1 MSYKT
6 HALLEFQAAG
16 WCDVDGKFSDDMQ
29 ELMCNQVL
37 ELLDKFAE
45 HGHSGSTA
53 PYAINLFSTLAKF
66 EPVVPLTGEDWE
78 WNEVGDGCYQNKRC
92 SRVFKQ
98 ADRFDGQAYD
108 LEAVIFWEWWTDPET
123 GEKSKTYF
131 TNSDS
136 RKPITFPYTPKS
148 EYKEHLK

>member
-16 WCDVDGKFSDDMQ
+16 WCDADGKFSDDMQ

-37 ELLDKFAE
+37 ELLEKFSE
-45 HGHSGSTA
+45 HGHSGSSA

-78 WNEVGDGCYQNKRC
+78 WTEVGTGVYQNRRC
-92 SRVFKQ
+92 SHVFKD

-108 LEAVIFWEWWTDPET
+108 IEAIIFWDWWTDPET
-123 GEKSKTYF
+123 GEKSKSYF
-131 TNSDS
+131 TSSDS
-136 RKPITFPYTPKS
+136 AQPITFPYTPKS
-148 EYKEHLK
+148 EYQERLK